1 MDNVVLIIIV
11 ILMSVILLV
20 LIGLVIYL
28 LRKKSNLVV
37 GGGYDYSEDIK
48 EIRDSLAKSSL
59 ETKST
64 IQDSLQNVSK
74 TINTQINE
82 QNKNLSD
89 FKTDLL
95 ERNSKNNQEILNKV
109 DSKFGDLTSKVES
122 KMNESN
128 DKIDKNL
135 KDGFNTNVQHLNLV
149 NESLGKITESQKSLD
164 NLNQEVIKFNS
175 VFSNSQVRGRFGEMR
190 LERILQE
197 IFGEVRNMYELQ
209 YEIKTSKGSVRP
221 DAVVFMDDN
230 KTILCIDSKFSFS
243 EYEKVFDENPREI
256 EQKEL
261 TALKSALQGE
271 IKKISKDYII
281 KNVTYIYALMFIPSD
296 SIYNF
301 IQLNNYLYN
310 NVIDYARRNNVLI
323 VSPSTI
329 QPILANINYLRLNVE
344 LSKNIKKVIEE
355 INTVRKASET
365 LNEKWNDFTKTF
377 ESLKKKKENL
387 DNPIEN
393 IYEKSKNAISVAL
406 KNEVISEDELAVKNN
421 ETGDDVS

>member
-1 MDNVVLIIIV
+1 MDNTVLV
-11 ILMSVILLV
+11 ILVILISVILLV

-28 LRKKSNLVV
+28 LKRKNNVISD
-37 GGGYDYSEDIK
+37 GGYDYSNDIK
-48 EIRDSLAKSSL
+48 EIKESLIKSSL

-64 IQDSLQNVSK
+64 IQDSLNNVSNS
-74 TINTQINE
+74 INKQIIG
-82 QNKNLSD
+82 QSQDLSK
-89 FKTDLL
+89 FKEDLIDK
-95 ERNSKNNQEILNKV
+95 NSKINQELLNKV
-109 DSKFGDLTSKVES
+109 DNKFGELTSKVET
-122 KMNESN
+122 KMNESS

-209 YEIKTSKGSVRP
+209 YEIKLAKGSVRP
-221 DAVVFMDDN
+221 DAVVFLDDN
-230 KTILCIDSKFSFS
+230 KTVLCIDSKFSFS
-243 EYEKVFDENPREI
+243 EYEKVFDENPREV

-261 TALKSALQGE
+261 TSLKSAIQGE

-281 KNVTYIYALMFIPSD
+281 KNITYIYALMFIPSD

-301 IQLNNYLYN
+301 IQLNNYLYS
-310 NVIDYARRNNVLI
+310 NVIEYARQNNVLI

-355 INTVRKASET
+355 IETVRKASKT
-365 LNEKWNDFTKTF
+365 LKDKWDDFSKTF
-377 ESLKKKKENL
+377 NTLKTKKENL
-387 DNPIEN
+387 DNPVEN
-393 IYEKSKNAISVAL
+393 IYEKSQKAIEVAL
-406 KNEVISEDELAVKNN
+406 QNEVISEDELNIKNN
-421 ETGDDVS
+421 EVEDKD

>member
-1 MDNVVLIIIV
+1 MDNIVLIIIV
-11 ILMSVILLV
+11 ILMSVMLLL

-28 LRKKSNLVV
+28 LKRKNNVTVDS
-37 GGGYDYSEDIK
+37 GYDYSQDIKDIK
-48 EIRDSLAKSSL
+48 ESLIKSSS
-59 ETKST
+59 ETKNT
-64 IQDSLQNVSK
+64 IQTSLNNVSES
-74 TINTQINE
+74 INKQISG
-82 QNKNLSD
+82 QNKNLFE
-89 FKTDLL
+89 FKEALFDK
-95 ERNSKNNQEILNKV
+95 NSKNNEELLNRV
-109 DSKFGDLTSKVES
+109 DNKFGELTSKVEI

-128 DKIDKNL
+128 DKIDKNS

-209 YEIKTSKGSVRP
+209 YEIKLAKGSVRP
-221 DAVVFMDDN
+221 DAVVFLDDN
-230 KTILCIDSKFSFS
+230 KTVLCIDSKFSFS

-261 TALKSALQGE
+261 TSLKSALQGE

-301 IQLNNYLYN
+301 IQLNNYLYS
-310 NVIDYARRNNVLI
+310 NVIEYARQNNVLI

-355 INTVRKASET
+355 IDTVRKASKT
-365 LNEKWNDFTKTF
+365 LKDKWDDFSKTF
-377 ESLKKKKENL
+377 NTLKTKKENL
-387 DNPIEN
+387 DNPVEN
-393 IYEKSKNAISVAL
+393 IYEKSQNAIEVAL
-406 KNEVISEDELAVKNN
+406 QNEVISEDELNTKNN
-421 ETGDDVS
+421 EVEDKD

>member
-1 MDNVVLIIIV
+1 MDNIVLIIIV

-28 LRKKSNLVV
+28 LKRKNNVV
-37 GGGYDYSEDIK
+37 VDGYDYSQDIKDIK
-48 EIRDSLAKSSL
+48 ESLIKSSS
-59 ETKST
+59 ETKNT
-64 IQDSLQNVSK
+64 IQNSLNVVSES
-74 TINTQINE
+74 INKQISG
-82 QNKNLSD
+82 QNKNLFE
-89 FKTDLL
+89 FKEALFDKNL
-95 ERNSKNNQEILNKV
+95 KNNEELLNRV
-109 DSKFGDLTSKVES
+109 DNKFGELTSKVEN

-135 KDGFNTNVQHLNLV
+135 KDGFDTNVKHLNLV

-209 YEIKTSKGSVRP
+209 YEIKLAKGSVRP
-221 DAVVFMDDN
+221 DAVVFLDDN
-230 KTILCIDSKFSFS
+230 KTVLCIDSKFSFS
-243 EYEKVFDENPREI
+243 EYEKVFDENPREV

-261 TALKSALQGE
+261 TSLKSAIQGE

-301 IQLNNYLYN
+301 IQLNNYLYS
-310 NVIDYARRNNVLI
+310 NVIEYARQNNVLI

-355 INTVRKASET
+355 IETVRKASKT
-365 LNEKWNDFTKTF
+365 LKDKWDDFSKTF
-377 ESLKKKKENL
+377 NTLKTKKENL
-387 DNPIEN
+387 DNPVEN
-393 IYEKSKNAISVAL
+393 IYEKSQKAIEVAL
-406 KNEVISEDELAVKNN
+406 QNEVISEDELNIKNN
-421 ETGDDVS
+421 EVEDKD

>member
-1 MDNVVLIIIV
+1 
-11 ILMSVILLV
+11 MSVILLV

-28 LRKKSNLVV
+28 LRRKNNVAID
-37 GGGYDYSEDIK
+37 GGYDYSNDIK
-48 EIRDSLAKSSL
+48 EIKESLIKSSL

-64 IQDSLQNVSK
+64 IQDSLNNVSDS
-74 TINTQINE
+74 INKQIIG
-82 QNKNLSD
+82 QSQDLSK
-89 FKTDLL
+89 FKEDLIDK
-95 ERNSKNNQEILNKV
+95 NSKINQELLNKV
-109 DSKFGDLTSKVES
+109 DNKFGELTSKVET
-122 KMNESN
+122 KMNESS

-197 IFGEVRNMYELQ
+197 VFGEVRNMYEVQ

-221 DAVVFMDDN
+221 DAIVFMDDN

-261 TALKSALQGE
+261 TSLKSALQGE

-301 IQLNNYLYN
+301 IQLNNYLYS
-310 NVIDYARRNNVLI
+310 NVIEYARQNNVLI
-323 VSPSTI
+323 VSPSTL

-365 LNEKWNDFTKTF
+365 LNEKREDFTKTF
-377 ESLKKKKENL
+377 NALKKKKENL

-393 IYEKSKNAISVAL
+393 IYEKSQNAINVAL
-406 KNEVISEDELAVKNN
+406 KNEVISEDELDMKSK
-421 ETGDDVS
+421 ETEEDVS